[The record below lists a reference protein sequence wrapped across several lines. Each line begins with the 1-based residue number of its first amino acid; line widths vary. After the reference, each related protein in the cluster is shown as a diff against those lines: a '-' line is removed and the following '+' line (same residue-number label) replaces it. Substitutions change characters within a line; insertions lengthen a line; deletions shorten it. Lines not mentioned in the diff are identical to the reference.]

1 MFLRYKAS
9 EKHRGSSYSGGRL
22 CEEKGEKTDSL
33 IEVKNVTKKKEEK
46 KSLKKQSARSV
57 IQEGDRLSSK
67 WLGRP

>member
-33 IEVKNVTKKKEEK
+33 IEVKNVTKKKRTK
-46 KSLKKQSARSV
+46 KITKRSKV
-57 IQEGDRLSSK
+57 RDR
-67 WLGRP
+67 